1 MPDIFY
7 SNLGVKDMK
16 KLLLTFLMV
25 AVCFGLAQVST
36 GEDVGISITASPKTL
51 VFDFEDGA
59 VEDDL
64 VTVTVHTNVPYY
76 LVDNDSV
83 ELDTGDGSSIS
94 AFSTFADDRGNL
106 VAKFRVYHS
115 ELVIDDKQAELTLFG
130 DYKDSENSF
139 SGSDTVYVVIKND
152 GGPEKNPGPGP
163 GGSGN

>member
-1 MPDIFY
+1 
-7 SNLGVKDMK
+7 MK
-16 KLLLTFLMV
+16 KLLLTFVMV
-25 AVCFGLAQVST
+25 AVCLGLAQVST
-36 GEDVGISITASPKTL
+36 GEEIISITASPKTV
-51 VFDFEDGA
+51 VFET
-59 VEDDL
+59 EDDL
-64 VTVTVHTNVPYY
+64 VTVTVHTDVPFSS
-76 LVDNDSV
+76 VDTGSV
-83 ELDTGDGSSIS
+83 LLDTGVGEPILAD
-94 AFSTFADDRGNL
+94 STYYDARGNL